1 MANVLSL
8 SAGFLVLGEKIVSEY
23 FYTKYIV
30 FNLSLVKTQR
40 MDTSHLQKNMY
51 KKPCSCMVK
60 LCPIHCKIN
69 KTFQVSNA

>member
-30 FNLSLVKTQR
+30 FNL
-40 MDTSHLQKNMY
+40 
-51 KKPCSCMVK
+51 
-60 LCPIHCKIN
+60 I
-69 KTFQVSNA
+69 